1 MTGTQILKRL
11 FRDSIKPY
19 SLRLFSSLFFMVI
32 IALCTGATAWL
43 LDPAIDKI
51 FLDKDESML
60 LLIPIAIILTL
71 LIKSIATFIQ
81 IVLLNG
87 VAQNIIA
94 DTQIKLFRKIINADL
109 AWLHKVHSAKIIS
122 NFLYD
127 VTLLQDSV
135 SSSLANGV
143 KDVLTLICLLGVMY
157 YQDWQLATIS
167 IIAFPLVGILT
178 RRLGRRIKKASTE
191 SQEETGTLA
200 SILSENLD
208 GTRIVKAYQQEDEEI
223 EKLSKSVFRRMTKI
237 LKGAN
242 ARGAASPFAEF
253 LAGFGIAGAL
263 YYAGLRGLQGELALN
278 EFVSFLGAMMLAFQ
292 PLRRIAQINATLQEG
307 FAAAIR
313 VFGLLDQKSLINE
326 AQNAPNLSI
335 NKSDITFE
343 DVALSYEG
351 QINSA
356 LKGINL
362 RIPHGKTTALVGP
375 SGSGKSSILNLI
387 PRFYDPDKGNVKID
401 NQDIKE
407 LTISS
412 VRSSLALVSQ
422 EPVLFDMSIYDNI
435 LYGKPEASRE
445 EVINA
450 AKAAAAHEF
459 ISELPKK
466 YETIVGEKGYSLS
479 GGQKQRISIA
489 RAFLKNA
496 PILLLDEAT
505 SSLDTESEH
514 LVQNAISILMKD
526 RTTLVIAHRLSTV
539 INSDQIIVLDSGC
552 VAEIGTHEELL
563 KKNGVYKKL
572 YEREF

>member
-87 VAQNIIA
+87 VAQNVIA
-94 DTQIKLFRKIINADL
+94 DTQIKLFKKIINADL

-335 NKSDITFE
+335 DKSDITFE
-343 DVALSYEG
+343 DVTLSYEG

-459 ISELPKK
+459 ISELPKQ

-514 LVQNAISILMKD
+514 LVQNAISVLMKD
-526 RTTLVIAHRLSTV
+526 RTTLVIAHRLSTI
-539 INSDQIIVLDSGC
+539 INSDQIIVLDSGS

>member
-87 VAQNIIA
+87 VAQNVIA
-94 DTQIKLFRKIINADL
+94 DTQIKLFKKIINADL

-178 RRLGRRIKKASTE
+178 RRLGKRIKKASTE

-335 NKSDITFE
+335 DKSDITFE
-343 DVALSYEG
+343 DVTLSYEG

-422 EPVLFDMSIYDNI
+422 EPVLFDMSIHENI
-435 LYGKPEASRE
+435 LYGKPEASKE
-445 EVINA
+445 EVIDA

-459 ISELPKK
+459 ISELPKQ

-514 LVQNAISILMKD
+514 LVQNAISVLMKD
-526 RTTLVIAHRLSTV
+526 RTTLVIAHRLSTI
-539 INSDQIIVLDSGC
+539 INSDQIIVLDSGS

>member
-51 FLDKDESML
+51 FLDKDETML

-87 VAQNIIA
+87 VAQNVIA
-94 DTQIKLFRKIINADL
+94 DTQIKLFKKIINADL

-178 RRLGRRIKKASTE
+178 RRLGKRIKKASTE

-335 NKSDITFE
+335 DKSDITFE
-343 DVALSYEG
+343 DVTLSYEG

-401 NQDIKE
+401 SQDIKE

-445 EVINA
+445 EVIDA

-459 ISELPKK
+459 ISELPKQ

-514 LVQNAISILMKD
+514 LVQNAISVLMKD
-526 RTTLVIAHRLSTV
+526 RTTLVIAHRLSTI
-539 INSDQIIVLDSGC
+539 INSDQIIVLDSGS

>member
-87 VAQNIIA
+87 VAQNVIA
-94 DTQIKLFRKIINADL
+94 DTQIKLFKKIINADL

-178 RRLGRRIKKASTE
+178 RRLGKRIKKASTE

-335 NKSDITFE
+335 GKSDITFE
-343 DVALSYEG
+343 DVTLSYEG

-375 SGSGKSSILNLI
+375 SGSGKSSVLNLI

-445 EVINA
+445 EVIDA

-459 ISELPKK
+459 ISELPKQ

-514 LVQNAISILMKD
+514 LVQNAISVLMKD
-526 RTTLVIAHRLSTV
+526 RTTLVIAHRLSTI
-539 INSDQIIVLDSGC
+539 INSDQIIVLDSGS

>member
-87 VAQNIIA
+87 VAQNVIA
-94 DTQIKLFRKIINADL
+94 DTQIKLFKKIINADL

-178 RRLGRRIKKASTE
+178 RRLGKRIKKASTE

-326 AQNAPNLSI
+326 AQYAPNLSI
-335 NKSDITFE
+335 DKSDITFE
-343 DVALSYEG
+343 NVTLSYEG

-445 EVINA
+445 EVIDA

-459 ISELPKK
+459 ISELPKQ

-514 LVQNAISILMKD
+514 LVQNAISVLMKD
-526 RTTLVIAHRLSTV
+526 RTTLVIAHRLSTI
-539 INSDQIIVLDSGC
+539 INSDQIIVLDSGS